1 MADYADLLAA
11 ESNKK
16 SEIRPTL
23 KIEEKEQKSIIQ
35 PTDQLTPRP
44 TDKPVKKEKKKLI
57 HNKLTQSVS
66 QSTSRPTSQPTNF
79 STHSKTV
86 DRPKAFY
93 ITERLD
99 RKLDEA
105 VRYLQDNHDIKKVD
119 RSTIINAILDNE
131 AYWTDESLDLLVDRV
146 ISQLTSRLTGK

>member
-11 ESNKK
+11 ESKKK
-16 SEIRPTL
+16 SEIKLTPSI
-23 KIEEKEQKSIIQ
+23 KEKGQKPVIQ
-35 PTDQLTPRP
+35 PTDQLTSQS

-57 HNKLTQSVS
+57 NNKLNQSVS
-66 QSTSRPTSQPTNF
+66 QSTSRPVDQPTNF
-79 STHSKTV
+79 STYSKTV

-105 VRYLQDNHDIKKVD
+105 VRYLQDNHNIKKVD

-146 ISQLTSRLTGK
+146 ISQLTSRLTSK

>member
-1 MADYADLLAA
+1 MANYADLLAA
-11 ESNKK
+11 EEKK
-16 SEIRPTL
+16 NIKTTPSSL
-23 KIEEKEQKSIIQ
+23 VEEEEPVVQPIDQSISQ
-35 PTDQLTPRP
+35 S
-44 TDKPVKKEKKKLI
+44 TDKPVIKGAQKKPIKKTNQL
-57 HNKLTQSVS
+57 VG
-66 QSTSRPTSQPTNF
+66 QSTSQPISRLTNPPAY
-79 STHSKTV
+79 SKTV

-105 VRYLQDNHDIKKVD
+105 VRYLQDTHGIKKVD
-119 RSTIINAILDNE
+119 RSTIINALLDND